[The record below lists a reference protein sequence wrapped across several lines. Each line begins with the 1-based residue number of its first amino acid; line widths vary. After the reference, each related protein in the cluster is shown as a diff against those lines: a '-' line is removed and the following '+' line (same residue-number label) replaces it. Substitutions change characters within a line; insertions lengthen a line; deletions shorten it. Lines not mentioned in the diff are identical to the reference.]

1 MSAAALLENKWRD
14 YRKDS
19 DLDVL
24 HRTQRELQRIQIEL
38 DLNDKHEALI
48 VLLHRVGV
56 LK

>member
-1 MSAAALLENKWRD
+1 MSEMAVIETVWQAERESAERAMLRRTRRD
-14 YRKDS
+14 
-19 DLDVL
+19 
-24 HRTQRELQRIQIEL
+24 LQRIQIEL